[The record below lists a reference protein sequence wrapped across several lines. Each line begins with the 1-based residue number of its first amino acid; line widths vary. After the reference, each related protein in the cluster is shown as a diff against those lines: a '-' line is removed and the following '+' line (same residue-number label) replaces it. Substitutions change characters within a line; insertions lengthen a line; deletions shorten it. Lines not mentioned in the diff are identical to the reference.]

1 MDVKN
6 CKDCG
11 RLFNYVTGPKL
22 CPACRELLE
31 EKFQEVKK
39 YIEENPKAN
48 ISDISNELE
57 VEMSQIQQWI
67 REERL
72 VFTADSVVTIE
83 CESCGKFIRTGRFCD
98 QCKGEMTRSLNTAFR
113 REPEKVE
120 PKKDLRDKGRMR
132 FL

>member
-11 RLFNYVTGPKL
+11 RLFNYVTGPKV
-22 CPACRELLE
+22 CPSCRELLE

-48 ISDISNELE
+48 ISDIANELE

-67 REERL
+67 REE
-72 VFTADSVVTIE
+72 
-83 CESCGKFIRTGRFCD
+83 
-98 QCKGEMTRSLNTAFR
+98 RSLNTAFR